1 MTGAEVEHGAGSAM
15 CGGGVVQVGS
25 PEGEEGG
32 FAQCSGDCVGALIGE
47 VQ

>member
-1 MTGAEVEHGAGSAM
+1 MEQGAGSAM
-15 CGGGVVQVGS
+15 CGGGGGVVQVGL